1 MRALAASLCLSLS
14 SLLVACAEAPAPE
27 GALASTTA
35 RASASALASASSA
48 SSASPTS
55 SSSVSSSPNASP
67 SASPTA
73 ATLPRDLNVLVIYID
88 SLRADHMP
96 WLGYERDTMPNLA
109 KLARESVSYTQ
120 AYALSSYTAMTFG
133 GFVAGKYPS
142 EVARSGTFF
151 SAVADEVTTFPEL
164 LQKAG
169 VSTMAG
175 HAHWYFQKGKSGLEQ
190 GFDVWELVPGI
201 KKSNT
206 TDENVTSPKHLEL
219 ALAQLGQAERT
230 KGRFFGFYYFLDPH
244 DQYMG
249 HPEKSFGKSAL
260 DLYDGELFYTDL
272 HLGKLL
278 DYVDKQPWGART
290 AIIVTGDHGE
300 TFGEHG
306 MYRHGHELWQELV
319 RVPLLV
325 KLPGAKPRVI
335 DEPRGHVDLPPTI
348 MELFGVPGPEGMQGK
363 SLVGELLGGPVEP
376 RPVVADLPR
385 TGDSDRRR
393 AVIVGTKKLL
403 ALGDDDAFKVFDLA
417 ADPKEK
423 NDLAKDATVLAP
435 LRKVYDELGRSIRDV
450 CPKRTDKL
458 KGKKKGRPC

>member
-1 MRALAASLCLSLS
+1 MRRVLAASLSLW
-14 SLLVACAEAPAPE
+14 LVGCAEKAPGPEPSAAGSAAPSASAAPAAT
-27 GALASTTA
+27 ALTASA
-35 RASASALASASSA
+35 SPSVSASASAAKAARAAL
-48 SSASPTS
+48 
-55 SSSVSSSPNASP
+55 P
-67 SASPTA
+67 S
-73 ATLPRDLNVLVIYID
+73 DLNVLVIFID

-120 AYALSSYTAMTFG
+120 AYSLSSYTAMTFG
-133 GFVAGKYPS
+133 GFVAAKYPS

-169 VSTMAG
+169 VRTLGG

-190 GFDVWELVPGI
+190 GFDEWELVPGI

-219 ALAQLGQAERT
+219 ALGQLGKAENT
-230 KGRFFGFYYFLDPH
+230 KGRFFAFYYFLDPH
-244 DQYMG
+244 DQYVG

-260 DLYDGELFYTDL
+260 DLYDGELFFTDL

-290 AIIVTGDHGE
+290 AIVVTGDHGE

-325 KLPGAKPRVI
+325 KLPGVTPRVI
-335 DEPRGHVDLPPTI
+335 DVPRSQIDLAPTI

-363 SLVGELLGGPVEP
+363 SLVSEVMGGPAEA
-376 RPVVADLPR
+376 RPVLADLPR

-393 AVIVGTKKLL
+393 ALVVGTKKLL
-403 ALGDDDAFKVFDLA
+403 ALGDDDSFKVFDLA
-417 ADPKEK
+417 SDPREK
-423 NDLAKDATVLAP
+423 NDLAKDAAVLGP
-435 LRKVYDELGRSIRDV
+435 LRDVYQELGRSIRDV